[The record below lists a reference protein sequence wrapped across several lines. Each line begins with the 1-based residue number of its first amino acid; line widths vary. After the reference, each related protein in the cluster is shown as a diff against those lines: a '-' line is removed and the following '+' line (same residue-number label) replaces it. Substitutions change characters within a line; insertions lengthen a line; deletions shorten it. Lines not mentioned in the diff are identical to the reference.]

1 VLSAQRISAKGS
13 GGVVGREQHFLSP
26 EAAECPMTDHTA
38 TTSRATEPT
47 AGFPNSGLATAIP
60 NQFFSR
66 VLPQIEAP
74 EELVVSTYFFFAQQL
89 PEGPSGKR
97 RSPRYLTKRELAADA
112 TLAQALENLAGRA
125 DTPDPS
131 ASNSQLTTRNSQLE
145 HGLDLSVWRGTLLRA
160 HIGAGGREEELYVV
174 NNPQNRK
181 ALEDLVATDLRLDD
195 SLPPAA
201 KTNGSSI
208 FALYEQNIRPITPLI
223 ADELKEAEER
233 YPEDWIRDAFREAVS
248 LNKANWRYI
257 ESILRRWEAEGK
269 QHEKSERDPQ
279 VEWLERRYRE
289 GKRRLNSQRHH

>member
-1 VLSAQRISAKGS
+1 MK
-13 GGVVGREQHFLSP
+13 
-26 EAAECPMTDHTA
+26 DHTA
-38 TTSRATEPT
+38 TTSLASEPT

-60 NQFFSR
+60 NQFFAR
-66 VLPQIEAP
+66 VLPQIESP
-74 EELVVSTYFFFAQQL
+74 EELVVSVYFFFAQQL
-89 PEGPSGKR
+89 PNGSSGKR
-97 RSPRYLTKRELAADA
+97 RSPRYLTKRELTADA
-112 TLAQALENLAGRA
+112 TLAHTLENLAGRA
-125 DTPDPS
+125 DATDPS
-131 ASNSQLTTRNSQLE
+131 ASNSQLTAHNSQLE
-145 HGLDLSVWRGTLLRA
+145 RGLDLSVWRGTLLRA
-160 HIGAGGREEELYVV
+160 HIGGAGREEELYVV

-201 KTNGSSI
+201 KTNGSSV

-233 YPEDWIRDAFREAVS
+233 YPEAWIRGAFREAVS

-269 QHEKSERDPQ
+269 QHEESERDPQ

-289 GKRRLNSQRHH
+289 GKRRLNSQRHR